1 MAKKQPTLGPRTD
14 EATVKFYKQLFGST
28 NAGAEFVVNA
38 FHGWYRRT
46 LHDLKG
52 VFTADELML
61 MIDRHNGVMLSPDYA
76 GQSLALGVR
85 DSIELDRTDQKW
97 NVDKDEFLAKI
108 EALSLFTRACLEVW
122 AVGFWE
128 QKDGKKTLEEYV
140 SDLAKP
146 ANTE

>member
-1 MAKKQPTLGPRTD
+1 MKKLGCTIS
-14 EATVKFYKQLFGST
+14 EEHAELFSGMFGSL
-28 NAGAEFVVNA
+28 NAAGSYIMAA
-38 FHGWYRRT
+38 WLPLMHRT

-97 NVDKDEFLAKI
+97 NVDKDRMLNKI
-108 EALSLFTRACLEVW
+108 DALPVFTRACLEVW
-122 AVGFWE
+122 AVAFWE
-128 QKDGKKTLEEYV
+128 DGSTAAEDYIRWLT
-140 SDLAKP
+140 D
-146 ANTE
+146 